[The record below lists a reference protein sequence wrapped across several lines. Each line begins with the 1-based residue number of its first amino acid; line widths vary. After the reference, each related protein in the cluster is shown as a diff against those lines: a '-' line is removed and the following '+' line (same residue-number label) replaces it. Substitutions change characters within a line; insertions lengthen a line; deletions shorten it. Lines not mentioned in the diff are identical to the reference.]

1 MAEYNNEYVW
11 KVKDRPDVIPIFE
24 HLGDRWHDDI
34 SNCRAGCSL
43 KLMHLDLENLKYNP
57 LIHLEQILVPLP
69 VISWPLDNSFFRAF
83 AIIIF
88 IYYLFPLNHKLCE
101 GRVCF
106 YLWKYSKCTGVFL
119 LRTGSFVKRESQ
131 YERTP
136 NGEEVDILVFVYTEK
151 WKLRESGR
159 KDRLKSEVEQ
169 EAKDRFPRSIDSEQ
183 ITSKQRALFEGS
195 SELTEQEMNRQLN
208 TFSSL
213 CLDYAVPTS
222 CGLNVHKKKRG
233 L

>member
-57 LIHLEQILVPLP
+57 LIHLEQILVLLP
-69 VISWPLDNSFFRAF
+69 VISRALDNSFFRAF

-131 YERTP
+131 IVQKNPE
-136 NGEEVDILVFVYTEK
+136 
-151 WKLRESGR
+151 WGR
-159 KDRLKSEVEQ
+159 SRYISICVHREVE
-169 EAKDRFPRSIDSEQ
+169 AKGIGEKGQIEIRSGTRS
-183 ITSKQRALFEGS
+183 
-195 SELTEQEMNRQLN
+195 
-208 TFSSL
+208 
-213 CLDYAVPTS
+213 
-222 CGLNVHKKKRG
+222 
-233 L
+233 